1 MCLCVCAR
9 TRADTAL
16 PSQPLEPVPSAG
28 PGRTHCRHVL
38 SQPVTHEGQAGR
50 SWAPTLNTASVAA
63 VCVWILPD
71 VFQRHL

>member
-1 MCLCVCAR
+1 MCLCVCARAR

-16 PSQPLEPVPSAG
+16 PSQPLEPG
-28 PGRTHCRHVL
+28 PGRTHCRYVL

-50 SWAPTLNTASVAA
+50 SWAPTPNTASVAA
-63 VCVWILPD
+63 VCVWILPG